1 MDPETT
7 FRPLTMEAAP
17 AAAAHGGAPV
27 TATRQAARPSTVTP
41 EVRDPW
47 LLGFVQSAL
56 ALAALIVLSPV
67 MLLVAILVRATSPG
81 PVLYRGTRLGQGMRP
96 FSIYKFR
103 TLRVG
108 SEGEIGARL
117 LQPRDS
123 FYTPIGRFLKR
134 TKLDEIPQLWNVVR
148 GDMNLVGP
156 RPVRP
161 VFLEEFLATIPGY
174 ARRFAMK
181 PGLTGVSQLRGGYFT
196 TPAAKLRYEMWYL
209 RERSVS
215 LDLAILTL
223 TGVKLLNRWITLG
236 GLLFALF
243 VFVSF
248 MPSGILDSFYIYAF
262 GVRMSVAHVAVAA
275 VGAWLLVRRRHA
287 DDRIVVYRTPL
298 LLPMLVFT
306 VLALLSA
313 ALSDWHYQ
321 AARGA
326 MYYVVTGFLI
336 TSGIVNG
343 TFTRSLV
350 ERALQV
356 VAFGAIAIA
365 VVGIVELAMKVGPR
379 GDTLVAGWLAGP
391 GITATLGSPLVLA
404 TYLVLGVPAL
414 LYQLTVAE
422 EGPQR
427 DLWLA
432 GSTIAFVGIIL
443 TKSPVGMVAISV
455 SALLVVWRFFP
466 RAVVPCG
473 LVLLPFIY
481 LSAPATVTDWRDSVC
496 GPNGALCDLLRQGS
510 WVQLLFGTGAR
521 TLGETG
527 LGAEVLDPERS
538 SFHIRLLVETGIL
551 GWLAILWVLATALVS
566 LYRAHRDVA
575 DPRLQALLWAVFCS
589 VVGFVITLQSFSAF
603 ENLTLQVFFWGVLGI
618 GIGAAVRFGARQ
630 RDYAVVVKLGH

>member
-1 MDPETT
+1 
-7 FRPLTMEAAP
+7 
-17 AAAAHGGAPV
+17 
-27 TATRQAARPSTVTP
+27 
-41 EVRDPW
+41 
-47 LLGFVQSAL
+47 
-56 ALAALIVLSPV
+56 
-67 MLLVAILVRATSPG
+67 MLVVAILVRATSPG
-81 PVLYRGTRLGQGMRP
+81 PVLYRGARLGQGMRP
-96 FSIYKFR
+96 FSIFKFR

-123 FYTPIGRFLKR
+123 FYTPVGRFLKR

-161 VFLEEFLATIPGY
+161 VFLDEFLATIPGY

-181 PGLTGVSQLRGGYFT
+181 PGLTGVRQLRGGYFT

-243 VFVSF
+243 IFVSF

-298 LLPMLVFT
+298 LVPMLVFT

-313 ALSDWHYQ
+313 AFSAYHYQ

-350 ERALQV
+350 ERAVQV

-365 VVGIVELAMKVGPR
+365 VVGIVELAMKVGAR

-391 GITATLGSPLVLA
+391 GITATLGSPSSWPRTWSSA
-404 TYLVLGVPAL
+404 SRRSSTSSRSPKRARSGTSGWPA
-414 LYQLTVAE
+414 ARSRSSASSSRRAPSAWWPSPCPRCWWSGASSP
-422 EGPQR
+422 GPSCP
-427 DLWLA
+427 A
-432 GSTIAFVGIIL
+432 GSC
-443 TKSPVGMVAISV
+443 SCPSSISRRRRRC
-455 SALLVVWRFFP
+455 A
-466 RAVVPCG
+466 
-473 LVLLPFIY
+473 
-481 LSAPATVTDWRDSVC
+481 DWRDSVC
-496 GPNGALCDLLRQGS
+496 GPNGALCDLLTKGS
-510 WVQLLFGTGAR
+510 WLQLLLGTGAR

-527 LGAEVLDPERS
+527 LAAEVLDPERS
-538 SFHIRLLVETGIL
+538 SFHTRLIVETGVL

-566 LYRAHRDVA
+566 LYRAHRDVT

>member
-7 FRPLTMEAAP
+7 FRSMSLEAAAP
-17 AAAAHGGAPV
+17 VAAAHGAPSV
-27 TATRQAARPSTVTP
+27 TAARPVRQSVLTP
-41 EVRDPW
+41 EVQDPW
-47 LLGFVQSAL
+47 LVGVVQATIAL
-56 ALAALIVLSPV
+56 TALLLLSPI

-81 PVLYRGTRLGQGMRP
+81 PILYRGARLGQGMRP
-96 FSIYKFR
+96 FSIFKFR

-181 PGLTGVSQLRGGYFT
+181 PGLTGVAQLRGGYFT

-243 VFVSF
+243 IFVSF

-262 GVRMSVAHVAVAA
+262 GVRMSVAHVTVAA

-298 LLPMLVFT
+298 LVPMLVFT
-306 VLALLSA
+306 GLALLSA
-313 ALSDWHYQ
+313 AFSSYHYQ

-350 ERALQV
+350 ERAVQV
-356 VAFGAIAIA
+356 VAFGAIAIS
-365 VVGIVELAMKVGPR
+365 VVGIIELAMKVGAR

-427 DLWLA
+427 DFWMA
-432 GSTIAFVGIIL
+432 GSTIAFVGILL

-473 LVLLPFIY
+473 LVLFPFIY
-481 LSAPATVTDWRDSVC
+481 LSAPATLADWRESVC
-496 GPNGALCDLLRQGS
+496 GPNGALCDLLTNAS
-510 WVQLLFGTGAR
+510 WLQLLFGTGAR

-527 LGAEVLDPERS
+527 LSPDVLDPERS
-538 SFHIRLLVETGIL
+538 SLHIRLLVETGIL
-551 GWLAILWVLATALVS
+551 GWLGLLWVLATALVS
-566 LYRAHRDVA
+566 LYRAHRDVS

>member
-7 FRPLTMEAAP
+7 FHSLSLEAAAP
-17 AAAAHGGAPV
+17 AAAAHGTPSVAS
-27 TATRQAARPSTVTP
+27 TRPARPSALVP
-41 EVRDPW
+41 EVQDAW
-47 LLGFVQSAL
+47 LLGFVQSAIALTAL
-56 ALAALIVLSPV
+56 ALLSPV
-67 MLLVAILVRATSPG
+67 MLVVAVLVRATSPG
-81 PVLYRGTRLGQGMRP
+81 PILYRGARLGQGMRP
-96 FSIYKFR
+96 FSIFKFR

-161 VFLEEFLATIPGY
+161 VFLEEFLASIPGY

-181 PGLTGVSQLRGGYFT
+181 PGLTGVAQLRGGYFT

-223 TGVKLLNRWITLG
+223 TSLKLLNRWITLG

-243 VFVSF
+243 VCVSF
-248 MPSGILDSFYIYAF
+248 MPSGILDSFYLYAF
-262 GVRMSVAHVAVAA
+262 GVRMSVAHLAVAA

-287 DDRIVVYRTPL
+287 DDRIVIYRTPL
-298 LLPMLVFT
+298 LVPMLVFSGF
-306 VLALLSA
+306 ALLSA
-313 ALSDWHYQ
+313 AFSSYHYQ

-326 MYYVVTGFLI
+326 LYYVVTGFLI

-350 ERALQV
+350 ERAVQV
-356 VAFGAIAIA
+356 VALGAVGVA
-365 VVGIVELAMKVGPR
+365 VVGVIELAMKVGAR
-379 GDTLVAGWLAGP
+379 GDTLLAGWLAGP
-391 GITATLGSPLVLA
+391 GITATLGSPLVVA

-427 DLWLA
+427 DFWMA

-473 LVLLPFIY
+473 LVLFPFIY
-481 LSAPATVTDWRDSVC
+481 LSAPATFADWRDSLC
-496 GPNGALCDLLRQGS
+496 GPNGTLCSMLAQGS
-510 WVQLLFGTGAR
+510 WLQLLLGTGAR
-521 TLGETG
+521 TLGEHG
-527 LGAEVLDPERS
+527 LAAEVLDPERS

-551 GWLAILWVLATALVS
+551 GWLGILWVLATALVS
-566 LYRAHRDVA
+566 LYRAHRDVN

-630 RDYAVVVKLGH
+630 REYAVVVKLGH

>member
-7 FRPLTMEAAP
+7 FRSLTMEAAP

-27 TATRQAARPSTVTP
+27 AATRPAPRQGVLTP
-41 EVRDPW
+41 EVQDPW
-47 LLGFVQSAL
+47 LLGFVQAAL
-56 ALAALIVLSPV
+56 ALTALLLLSPV
-67 MLLVAILVRATSPG
+67 MLIVAILVRATSPG
-81 PVLYRGTRLGQGMRP
+81 PVLYRGARLGQGMRP
-96 FSIYKFR
+96 FHIFKFR

-123 FYTPIGRFLKR
+123 FYTPVGRFLKR

-181 PGLTGVSQLRGGYFT
+181 PGLTGVAQLRGGYFT

-243 VFVSF
+243 IFVSF
-248 MPSGILDSFYIYAF
+248 MPAGVLDSFYIYAF

-298 LLPMLVFT
+298 LVPMLVFT
-306 VLALLSA
+306 ALALLSA
-313 ALSDWHYQ
+313 AFSAYHYQ

-350 ERALQV
+350 ERAVQV

-365 VVGIVELAMKVGPR
+365 VVGIVELAMKVGAR

-427 DLWLA
+427 DFWMA

-481 LSAPATVTDWRDSVC
+481 LSAPATVADWRDSVC
-496 GPNGALCDLLRQGS
+496 GPNGALCDLLTKGS
-510 WVQLLFGTGAR
+510 WLQLLLGTGAR

-527 LGAEVLDPERS
+527 LAPEVLDPERS
-538 SFHIRLLVETGIL
+538 SFHTRLIVETGVL

-566 LYRAHRDVA
+566 LYRAHRDVT

>member
-7 FRPLTMEAAP
+7 FRSLSLEAA
-17 AAAAHGGAPV
+17 APV
-27 TATRQAARPSTVTP
+27 TAAHGASPVTAARPVRPGVLTP
-41 EVRDPW
+41 EVQDPW
-47 LLGFVQSAL
+47 LVAVVQATL
-56 ALAALIVLSPV
+56 ALTALVLLSPI
-67 MLLVAILVRATSPG
+67 MLIVAILVRATSPG
-81 PVLYRGTRLGQGMRP
+81 PILYRGARLGQGMRP

-123 FYTPIGRFLKR
+123 FYTPVGRFLKR

-181 PGLTGVSQLRGGYFT
+181 PGLTGVAQLRGGYFT

-243 VFVSF
+243 IFVSF

-298 LLPMLVFT
+298 LVPMLVFT
-306 VLALLSA
+306 GLALLSA
-313 ALSDWHYQ
+313 AFSSYHYQ

-350 ERALQV
+350 ERAVQV

-365 VVGIVELAMKVGPR
+365 VVGIIELAMKVGAR

-427 DLWLA
+427 DFWMA
-432 GSTIAFVGIIL
+432 GSTIAFVGILL

-473 LVLLPFIY
+473 LVLFPFIY
-481 LSAPATVTDWRDSVC
+481 LSAPATLADWRESVC
-496 GPNGALCDLLRQGS
+496 GPNGALCDLLTNAS
-510 WVQLLFGTGAR
+510 WLQLLLGTGAR

-527 LGAEVLDPERS
+527 LDPAVLDPERS
-538 SFHIRLLVETGIL
+538 SLHIRLLVETGLL
-551 GWLAILWVLATALVS
+551 GWLALLWVLATALVS
-566 LYRAHRDVA
+566 LYRAHRDVS